1 MGWADLCAELLD
13 VLHPSMVLVDLIG
26 RETNYFYATSSKVRG
41 TAGDFA
47 ELSGANRGKI
57 IYERRS
63 VSSRSSG

>member
-1 MGWADLCAELLD
+1 MSWADLGAELLD

-26 RETNYFYATSSKVRG
+26 RETDDFYATSSKVWG
-41 TAGDFA
+41 TAGDFT

-57 IYERRS
+57 IYERGS